1 MGNLSFRTTG
11 REVEIRLNRDLFS
24 DEFINFLLNR
34 IRLELIA
41 VQTRSEVTQEVVD
54 ELVEKIQLDWW
65 KSEGEPFIKR
75 FMPSR

>member
-65 KSEGEPFIKR
+65 KSEGEPFIKQLVA
-75 FMPSR
+75 